1 MKNFLKIKR
10 GVYMPA
16 SKIISMLERLRD
28 ALEAL
33 SEALLEACSGL
44 IMEPV
49 VHPVFWDNGIVFVSK
64 NKRYR
69 HEVDG
74 SLHPK

>member
-1 MKNFLKIKR
+1 
-10 GVYMPA
+10 MPE

-33 SEALLEACSGL
+33 SEACSGL
-44 IMEPV
+44 IVEPV